1 MNIRRVA
8 LIFLAGIIT
17 ASCSEKSEADRNQN
31 SQAKDAKPSQE
42 VAAVNEERTNKPE
55 VERPSTS
62 KAESAEAKREDEL
75 QPPEDEIAEDC
86 VAFLRSTKTVPA
98 QSANVDCPQCPAP
111 TEATEVLKF
120 DDIRVDRVARS
131 ESTCEVHVTI
141 HATFNPSTR
150 ENIAGG
156 LTAWISAEQRAQY
169 LQGKTPSDQQVY
181 QVKITYRRGPK
192 GWRAVEFDR
201 P

>member
-1 MNIRRVA
+1 
-8 LIFLAGIIT
+8 
-17 ASCSEKSEADRNQN
+17 
-31 SQAKDAKPSQE
+31 
-42 VAAVNEERTNKPE
+42 VNEERTNE
-55 VERPSTS
+55 SEFERSSTS
-62 KAESAEAKREDEL
+62 EAQSSEAERENERE
-75 QPPEDEIAEDC
+75 PPEDEIAQDC
-86 VAFLRSTKTVPA
+86 VAFLRSTKTIPGNG
-98 QSANVDCPQCPAP
+98 ANSDCPQCVAT

-131 ESTCEVHVTI
+131 ESTCAVNVTI

-150 ENIAGG
+150 ESIAGG
-156 LTAWISAEQRAQY
+156 LTAWISPEQKAQY

-181 QVKITYRRGPK
+181 KVKAIYRRDRK